1 MRSVDGRSRGCI
13 GYHQSQKGDG
23 GISKGCMLTSE
34 IFALSLATC
43 ASLAATNCWTRD
55 KGFLGASLFT
65 TIASATLEIPP
76 VGTVEVM
83 GRLMGAVAVGAV
95 VGAVVTMGML
105 TLIGV
110 GVAVGGWSFS
120 LVTPSTGIPTSAL
133 SIGRVGGR
141 STGLGLRTGLGPGG
155 MTTCVDGDG
164 TGVEAVSI
172 WVFK

>member
-1 MRSVDGRSRGCI
+1 MGSVDGRSRGCI
-13 GYHQSQKGDG
+13 GYHQSQKSDG

-95 VGAVVTMGML
+95 
-105 TLIGV
+105 
-110 GVAVGGWSFS
+110 GGWSFS